1 MQDMSLNLVY
11 TMGKVASIAVSESL
25 TCSGIPNHHV
35 HLMTDDSLYEA
46 MAESTRKRAFPAD
59 HVGRSISIYRR
70 FKNSKRVKIVTLI
83 RDPLARNISTVFQNL
98 PKKSYGFQAL
108 SSLVKQLPTD
118 PITQWN
124 EEQFKLATGI
134 SLFDVG
140 FSPEDKFSV
149 YCSGRFE
156 ILTIR
161 TDLSNTKKSKLLSD
175 FFHQEVNVGVANEA
189 NTKWYNELYMEF
201 LKEMPLNTEWIDH
214 CLNSVGISVFFT
226 DNEIANLRKQYS
238 TV

>member
-1 MQDMSLNLVY
+1 MQDTSLNLVY
-11 TMGKVASIAVSESL
+11 TMGKVASTAVSESL

-46 MAESTRKRAFPAD
+46 MAESAGSRAFPAD

-70 FKNSKRVKIVTLI
+70 FKNSKCVKIVTLI

-98 PKKSYGFQAL
+98 SKRSYGFQEL
-108 SSLVKQLPTD
+108 SRLVEQLPTD

-124 EEQFKLATGI
+124 NEQFKPAIGI

-156 ILTIR
+156 VLTIR
-161 TDLSNTKKSKLLSD
+161 TDLSNIKKSELLSD

-189 NTKWYNELYMEF
+189 STKWYNELYTEF
-201 LKEMPLNTEWIDH
+201 LKEMPLNAEWIDH
-214 CLNSVGISVFFT
+214 CLNSVGLSVFFT
-226 DNEIANLRKQYS
+226 DDEIANLRKKYS
-238 TV
+238 TM